1 MKKLLLCVVVF
12 LVTGLAFAQSP
23 PLTSWAAPAGFQP
36 SNSHKGITT
45 QSAAP
50 FIAIPPCRQYNSLT
64 SGGPLPDNT
73 PRTVALGGA
82 PCNILSSGIVAVSLN
97 ITVFAITGATGNGVF
112 KIGESSPPT
121 TAWINY
127 PSSETQ
133 RANAGAMSVD
143 NSTQIVVQVNQGGG
157 SVQFTVDVNGYY
169 PNDVTGTTG
178 QDTFL
183 FKSANNGSGGFG
195 TMRVENTATSG
206 SQAYAISALANS
218 GTDGAAGVFGQAL
231 ATNGEPVHGVKGMT
245 DSLGGGGVYGFD
257 ATGDP
262 GFGGNPV
269 GAGVLGKSRTRIAIR
284 GISHSGAAVAGD
296 IVNNAGDTVLTE
308 GVLGYDNTVAILGL
322 GNFTASGT
330 KNFLDPHPTDAS
342 KVISYVSLEG
352 PEAGTYFRGRGRI
365 SRGRATISVPESF
378 RLVSDDEGIT
388 VQVTP
393 IGAPIP
399 VAVVAASLDTIELSA
414 DRDVEFYY
422 FVNGVRKAFKDYEPI
437 QENRFFGR
445 RSSER
450 MIGALSPEQKRR
462 LIANGTYN
470 ADGTVNLETARRL
483 GWDKAWDA
491 REEREPGR
499 ARD

>member
-1 MKKLLLCVVVF
+1 MKTLLLAVV
-12 LVTGLAFAQSP
+12 LVLITPFALAQSP
-23 PLTSWAAPAGFQP
+23 PLTTWSAPAGFRPFHQG
-36 SNSHKGITT
+36 SITT

-218 GTDGAAGVFGQAL
+218 GTDGAAGVFGHAL
-231 ATNGEPVHGVKGMT
+231 SLNGSVYGVKGRD
-245 DSLGGGGVYGFD
+245 DSDFGAGVYGFD

-262 GFGGNPV
+262 GFGNNFVP
-269 GAGVLGKSRTRIAIR
+269 AGVLGKSKNNYGVR
-284 GISHSGAAVAGD
+284 GITLT
-296 IVNNAGDTVLTE
+296 GDTVVGDVVDTS
-308 GVLGYDNTVAILGL
+308 GAILKARGIL
-322 GNFTASGT
+322 GFDATTAVYGNGDLLVTGT
-330 KNFLDPHPTDAS
+330 KSFVDPHPTDAS
-342 KVISYVSLEG
+342 RVIAYVSLEG
-352 PEAGTYFRGRGRI
+352 PESGIYFRGRGRFE
-365 SRGRATISVPESF
+365 RGMATIAVPESF
-378 RLVSDDEGIT
+378 RLVGDEEGLTI
-388 VQVTP
+388 QVTP
-393 IGAPIP
+393 IGRMASF
-399 VAVVAASLDTIELSA
+399 AVVSA
-414 DRDVEFYY
+414 DLNQIVVRGSADVDFYY
-422 FVNGVRKAFKDYEPI
+422 LVNGVRKAFKDYDPI
-437 QENRFFGR
+437 KENRFFGR
-445 RSSER
+445 RRDER
-450 MIGALSPEQKRR
+450 MVDALSPEQKRR

-470 ADGTVNLETARRL
+470 PDGTVDVETARRL
-483 GWDKAWDA
+483 GWDKAWEA
-491 REEREPGR
+491 RERP
-499 ARD
+499 AIPSHPN